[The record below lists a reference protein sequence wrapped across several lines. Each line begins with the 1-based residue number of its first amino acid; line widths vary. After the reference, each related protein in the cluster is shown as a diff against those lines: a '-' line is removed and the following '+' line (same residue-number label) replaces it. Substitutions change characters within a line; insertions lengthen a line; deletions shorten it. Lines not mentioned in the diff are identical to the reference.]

1 MDLSIGEVNLMG
13 NKKCSM
19 DRRAFLKTA
28 AAAALAASLAPQRL
42 AAGQFKADTLQVWS
56 CGGLSEAFNL
66 ANSQFESRTGVRIA
80 YTGAFAAALGK
91 SLLGGATTEVFAGRV
106 LKLAKTLREKNKM
119 AYFRPLCFTEY
130 VMVAPKGN
138 AAGIKTLEDLTRPGV
153 RVILPLGASP
163 PGGDAV
169 TGILKKAGI
178 EKTVLANMA
187 ERETCVV
194 KMMPAII
201 GGKGDVSIVEKRL
214 TRMAA
219 HEGKVE
225 VIPIPEKFFPPGP
238 LTFTIGAMN
247 AAKDRA
253 LADHYVDFICS
264 REAQAIFERQGFIPA
279 DSDKG
284 RMLIEK
290 LGVKDV

>member
-1 MDLSIGEVNLMG
+1 MENKKSSIG
-13 NKKCSM
+13 
-19 DRRAFLKTA
+19 RRTFLKTA
-28 AAAALAASLAPQRL
+28 AASALAAALIPKNLVADQFTGNSLH
-42 AAGQFKADTLQVWS
+42 VWS
-56 CGGLSEAFNL
+56 CGGLSEAFNI
-66 ANSQFESRTGVRIA
+66 ANSLYESKTGVKIA

-91 SLLGGATTEVFAGRV
+91 SLLGGATTEIFAGRV
-106 LKLAKTLREKNKM
+106 LKLARTLREKNKM

-130 VMVAPKGN
+130 VMVTPKGN
-138 AAGIKTLEDLTRPGV
+138 SAGIKTLEDLARPGV

-169 TGILKKAGI
+169 MGILKKAGI
-178 EKTVLANMA
+178 EKAVLKNSI
-187 ERETCVV
+187 EKETCVV
-194 KMMPAII
+194 KTMPEII
-201 GGKGDVSIVEKRL
+201 SGKGHVSIVEKRL
-214 TRMAA
+214 TRMAQF
-219 HEGKVE
+219 EGKVD

-238 LTFTIGAMN
+238 LTFTIGVMN

-253 LADHYVDFICS
+253 LADHYVNFICS
-264 REAQAIFERQGFIPA
+264 REAQAVFERQGFIPA

>member
-1 MDLSIGEVNLMG
+1 ME
-13 NKKCSM
+13 NKKSSM
-19 DRRAFLKTA
+19 GRRTFLKTA
-28 AAAALAASLAPQRL
+28 AASALAAALIPKNLMADQF
-42 AAGQFKADTLQVWS
+42 AADSLQVWS
-56 CGGLSEAFNL
+56 CGGLSEAFTS
-66 ANSQFESRTGVRIA
+66 ANSLYENKTGVKIA

-91 SLLGGATTEVFAGRV
+91 SLQGGATTEVFAGRV
-106 LKLAKTLREKNKM
+106 LKLAKTLRQKNKM

-130 VMVAPKGN
+130 VMVTPKGN
-138 AAGIKTLEDLTRPGV
+138 AAGIKTLEDLARPGV

-169 TGILKKAGI
+169 MGILKKAGI
-178 EKTVLANMA
+178 EKAVLKNTI
-187 ERETCVV
+187 EKETCVV
-194 KMMPAII
+194 KTMPEII
-201 GGKGDVSIVEKRL
+201 SGKGQVSIVEKRL
-214 TRMAA
+214 TRMAQF
-219 HEGKVE
+219 EGKVE

-238 LTFTIGAMN
+238 LTFTIGVMN

-253 LADHYVDFICS
+253 LADHYVSFICS
-264 REAQAIFERQGFIPA
+264 REAQAVFERQGFIPA

>member
-1 MDLSIGEVNLMG
+1 ME
-13 NKKCSM
+13 NKKNCKVG
-19 DRRAFLKTA
+19 RRTFLKTA
-28 AAAALAASLAPQRL
+28 AASALAAALIPKNLVAD
-42 AAGQFKADTLQVWS
+42 QFTADSLQVWS
-56 CGGLSEAFNL
+56 CGGLSEAFTI
-66 ANSQFESRTGVRIA
+66 ANRLYESRTGVKIT

-91 SLLGGATTEVFAGRV
+91 SLQGGATTEVFAGRV
-106 LKLAKTLREKNKM
+106 LKLAKTLRQKNKM

-130 VMVAPKGN
+130 VMVTPKGN
-138 AAGIKTLEDLTRPGV
+138 AAGIKTVEDLARPGV

-169 TGILKKAGI
+169 MGILKKAGVEKAVLRNTI
-178 EKTVLANMA
+178 EKQ
-187 ERETCVV
+187 TCVV
-194 KMMPAII
+194 KMMPEII
-201 GGKGDVSIVEKRL
+201 GGKGQVSIVEKRL
-214 TRMAA
+214 TRMAQF
-219 HEGKVE
+219 EGKVE

-238 LTFTIGAMN
+238 LTFTIGVMN

-253 LADHYVDFICS
+253 LADNYVSFICS
-264 REAQAIFERQGFIPA
+264 REAQAVFERQGFISA